1 MSAREVIARS
11 MSCHDFY
18 VPSVADEFIYYLL
31 KKVLKQSVTAD
42 QLRRLQQ
49 LYSSEPGKCQRKL
62 ASFWS
67 QTTVLAIERALVESD
82 LTWFSNR
89 LPDLRLELNR
99 SAPVECR
106 FDRLLSRLREF
117 ARRVERTLYPT
128 GMSVLITGGES
139 SLRSEVANHLLQSL
153 APAFRR
159 TKKVSLSTGFRPA
172 LCFSARAFV
181 TRCRSTLIVGIDN
194 FKSEASGLQF
204 LRSQLV
210 RLLFR
215 PDLVFALEARSTDT
229 VWESA
234 RSARNHSVPLPWRT
248 RTVCLDANLSVEQIA
263 ADAAHTILDWLAA
276 RLEGR
281 LTKRSAWGEVEVP
294 FHLAE
299 PANLHSAG
307 LD

>member
-1 MSAREVIARS
+1 
-11 MSCHDFY
+11 
-18 VPSVADEFIYYLL
+18 
-31 KKVLKQSVTAD
+31 
-42 QLRRLQQ
+42 
-49 LYSSEPGKCQRKL
+49 
-62 ASFWS
+62 
-67 QTTVLAIERALVESD
+67 
-82 LTWFSNR
+82 
-89 LPDLRLELNR
+89 
-99 SAPVECR
+99 
-106 FDRLLSRLREF
+106 
-117 ARRVERTLYPT
+117 
-128 GMSVLITGGES
+128 MSVLITGGES
-139 SLRSEVANHLLQSL
+139 SLRSNVADDLMESL

-204 LRSQLV
+204 LRSQLI
-210 RLLFR
+210 RFLFR
-215 PDLVFALEARSTDT
+215 PDLVLALETRSANI
-229 VWESA
+229 VWEPA
-234 RSARNHSVPLPWRT
+234 RSARNHSVPLAWRT

-281 LTKRSAWGEVEVP
+281 LTKSSAWGEVEVP

-299 PANLHSAG
+299 PAKLHSAG